1 MLRVICIYRIHK
13 APLKFSFFLTMFTFW
28 KTLTICRIKEFG
40 FPSVYFVIG
49 DLVSLESQSHFIGI
63 TWADLKYGLEHD
75 HKLSANLRKAHK
87 LTLKALN
94 PFNNKHSVPLALAVV
109 DGTTIAAEKLHLPHR
124 KDAASFLT
132 LIKVFNDELQNG
144 LFYQ

>member
-1 MLRVICIYRIHK
+1 
-13 APLKFSFFLTMFTFW
+13 
-28 KTLTICRIKEFG
+28 
-40 FPSVYFVIG
+40 
-49 DLVSLESQSHFIGI
+49 
-63 TWADLKYGLEHD
+63 
-75 HKLSANLRKAHK
+75 LRKAHK

-109 DGTTIAAEKLHLPHR
+109 DVTTIAAEKLHLPHR
-124 KDAASFLT
+124 KDAANFLT